1 MSERS
6 PRWEAFFPCI
16 AVAGDVVLAGDVL
29 LPPEKSYLAIFDGS
43 YQYNTSVAWRN
54 LVNAGP
60 FVGISS
66 VSFSTLRASANL
78 GSPSCEA
85 IMASPSR
92 PRFLPVIPPTLS
104 STAPLILV
112 GCLQA

>member
-16 AVAGDVVLAGDVL
+16 AVAGDILAEDVL

-43 YQYNTSVAWRN
+43 YQNKGSVAWRN
-54 LVNAGP
+54 LVNSGP
-60 FVGISS
+60 LVGISS
-66 VSFSTLRASANL
+66 VFFSAFRASANF
-78 GSPSCEA
+78 GSPSREA
-85 IMASPSR
+85 MMASPSR
-92 PRFLPVIPPTLS
+92 PRFLPVIPPTLR
-104 STAPLILV
+104 STAPLILF